1 MGQAT
6 DPLSGRGQ
14 GDDML
19 DDEFAAP
26 PLTSTGTLGL
36 SGAMDDADT
45 ATRVDVTG
53 FDTDG
58 DGDVDTVIIEQEIEQ
73 TRAEMSSTIDAIQQQ
88 LSPEHLKEHA
98 KEVVRDATI
107 GRAQDMVSNAGE
119 SAKATGSS
127 MLDMV
132 KQNPVPAALAGIGL
146 GWLWMKRPKQE
157 NRVMYGA
164 GYTPYPYPYPQQ
176 TQYTPAYGATQSYSP
191 YGDGQTSQQGESKLG
206 HAASAVGETA
216 SNLASGASNLASG
229 AGGMASGAVDQVGNL
244 ASGAAHMAGGAAQ
257 QVGHLP
263 GAVGSQAQNVKNNY
277 VQMVRERPM
286 AGGLVA
292 LSLGAAVGM
301 LLPETQ
307 PEQRLMGE
315 ARDTVAE
322 KAQQA
327 AQQAMG
333 RVQDVVETVQEEMQS
348 A

>member
-26 PLTSTGTLGL
+26 PLTPTGTLGL

-45 ATRVDVTG
+45 AARVDVTG

-229 AGGMASGAVDQVGNL
+229 A
-244 ASGAAHMAGGAAQ
+244 AHMAGGAAQ